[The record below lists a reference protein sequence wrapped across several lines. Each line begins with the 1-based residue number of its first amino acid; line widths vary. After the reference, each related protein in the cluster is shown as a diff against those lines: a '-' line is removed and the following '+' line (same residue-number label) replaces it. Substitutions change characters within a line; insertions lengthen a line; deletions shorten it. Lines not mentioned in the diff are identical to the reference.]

1 MTYLLENDRYLL
13 SIVYANGI
21 LNVTIEGSITLD
33 DSFVIWQKISEKS
46 TYFSCKCIFIRSDL
60 KPMGRNHAFKYKDLF
75 DELRTPWT
83 FKIAWLEE
91 NPQNRENIRYIGRVI
106 GYWGL
111 NNISYVDSEDSAKDW
126 LLETRK
132 LTGSY

>member
-21 LNVTIEGSITLD
+21 LNVKIEGSINLD
-33 DSFVIWQKISEKS
+33 DSYIIWQKISEKS
-46 TYFSCKCIFIRSDL
+46 TYFSCKRIFIKSDL
-60 KPMGRNHAFKYKDLF
+60 ESIDRSHAFQYKDLF
-75 DELRTPWT
+75 DELCTPWT
-83 FKIAWLEE
+83 FKIAWAEE

>member
-13 SIVYANGI
+13 SIVYGEGI
-21 LNVTIEGSITLD
+21 LNVTIEGTIDLQ
-33 DSFVIWQKISEKS
+33 DSYVIWQKISEKS
-46 TYFSCKCIFIRSDL
+46 TYFSCKRIFIRSDL
-60 KPMGRNHAFKYKDLF
+60 DSMDRNHAFKYKDLF
-75 DELRTPWT
+75 DELGSPWM
-83 FKIAWLEE
+83 FKIAWMEE
-91 NPQNRENIRYIGRVI
+91 NPQNCENIRYIGRVI

-126 LLETRK
+126 LMETRK